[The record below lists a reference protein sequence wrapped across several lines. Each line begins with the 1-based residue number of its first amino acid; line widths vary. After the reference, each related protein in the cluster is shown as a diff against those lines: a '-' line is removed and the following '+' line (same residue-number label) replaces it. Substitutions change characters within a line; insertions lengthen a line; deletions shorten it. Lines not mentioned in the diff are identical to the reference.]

1 MMIKVLKAVPA
12 SGMTRNDFP
21 WPESGQVECPDWIP
35 HNECGNGLHAWIWEE
50 SLTPEGCTL
59 EEGMTFR
66 VVEIDDSKEN
76 MVRLEGKIKF
86 HRGDV
91 VGSYSSIQE
100 AVTAQGLQSKP
111 DRAGFCGTATA
122 GDRGTATA
130 GYYGTAT
137 AGDSGTATAGDSG
150 TATAGDR
157 GTATAGHGG
166 TATAGYYGTATAGD
180 RGTAT
185 VGYEG
190 TATAGDRGTATAGY
204 YGTATAG
211 YGGTATAG
219 DSGTATAG
227 YGGTAT
233 AGERGTATAGEGGT
247 ATAGYI
253 GKVKGGKNAVLSL
266 FGYKNEVYRPFI
278 TVVGEDGIEPNMFY
292 QLSENNKFVKVE
304 EEK

>member
-137 AGDSGTATAGDSG
+137 AG
-150 TATAGDR
+150 
-157 GTATAGHGG
+157 
-166 TATAGYYGTATAGD
+166 
-180 RGTAT
+180 
-185 VGYEG
+185 
-190 TATAGDRGTATAGY
+190 
-204 YGTATAG
+204 

-266 FGYKNEVYRPFI
+266 FGYKNEVYMPFI